1 MSEGLTTNKNSG
13 GRIVVSWNPSSFHVN
28 IIKCTSQLIH
38 LGVTTVDN
46 KNFFFVTYVYVFN
59 DEEGRKRLWKDLQ
72 DLTVKG
78 PWIVMG
84 DFNDILAKE
93 ERIGNRVRYKTS
105 TDFIDCVANCQ
116 LEDVKYSGN
125 FYTWC
130 NKQYGED
137 RIYSK
142 IDRVLAN
149 QVWLSLFPD
158 AETVFLNEGPFDH
171 TLAVLTVYSNVP
183 CGTKMYRIIT
193 KLKAL
198 KAVFKGINAQG
209 YSDIISAEIQARDY
223 LAECQN
229 KLQCEPLNPVLHVME
244 LEARNK
250 YTKELLGSKLLQRK
264 KVLAGV
270 MNQGPKVTEL
280 QSELLL
286 KDYTK
291 EEVRKVFFEIPGN
304 KAPGPDGYGSFF
316 YQGNWDLIGD
326 EVAEAIISFL
336 KIGQLLK
343 EINTTVITL
352 VPKTKCP
359 NIVKDYRPIACCN
372 VIYKAATKLICSR
385 LKTVLPSIV
394 AQNQGGF
401 VQGRFIAHNIM
412 IFQDLVCHYGRKS
425 SKASCLIKL
434 DLQKAYDTIE
444 WSFIEE
450 VLYGFHFPE
459 HFIQLVMTCIR
470 TPQYSLMLN
479 GSMHGYFEAKRG
491 LRQGDPMSPLIF
503 VLGMEYLTRI
513 MQKGLMLFSQTSRLQ
528 PNASKSAIYYSGM
541 NSNEVHRI
549 LEASGFRK
557 SDVPFHYLGV
567 PICPK
572 RISAKECSLLVDKM
586 TNRIRSWSTRNISF
600 AGRAVLINSVLL
612 SIHSYWSQIMLLPKK
627 VIKEIE
633 AICRAFLWTGQQ
645 MMVGAGK
652 IAWDSMCKPKAAGG
666 IGFKNIAEWNKAA
679 MFKYVWAV
687 AAKEDNLWVRWV
699 HSVYIKDGVWWDY
712 IAPVH
717 GSWYWRKVVAIKDQV
732 KTLVDLALF
741 PQRKYKIAEGYKLL
755 SPVHEQ
761 VNWSKEFWGRLN
773 TPKHSFILWLA
784 IQDRLKTKARLYRF
798 NVLPEARCQFCKVA
812 DETTTH
818 LFFDC
823 PFSSECLQQIKSC
836 VCWGISACQ
845 LPCIMRVI
853 GRMKATRFRKMVL
866 SAIIAALVYHLWR
879 ARNESL
885 WLSSL
890 DNPTSIVQKIKA
902 ASKIRIQSVWPKK
915 VSAKDFEWYTGAGF
929 LVITTEWFV
938 DIAISV
944 QWRRIEDALEQE
956 IQTQMQNESSSSAGS
971 VSIYEMQ
978 VVTRVLGQRRGHN

>member
-1 MSEGLTTNKNSG
+1 MTSNLNTGTDPDGFKPATKVWKVKAKDPPVNTSVTNSFQALESNG

-28 IIKCTSQLIH
+28 IIKCTSHLIH
-38 LGVTTVDN
+38 LGVTTIDN
-46 KNFFFVTYVYVFN
+46 KNFFFVTYVYAFN
-59 DEEGRKRLWKDLQ
+59 DEEGRKWLWKDLQ

-78 PWIVMG
+78 PWTVMG

-105 TDFIDCVANCQ
+105 TDFIDYVANCQ

-137 RIYSK
+137 IIYSK

-149 QVWLSLFPD
+149 QVWLNLFPD
-158 AETVFLNEGPFDH
+158 AETVFLNEGLFDH
-171 TLAVLTVYSNVP
+171 TPVVLTVYSNVP
-183 CGTKMYRIIT
+183 CGRKPFKYFNMWSTHPDYFKKVKVTWQQQFTGTKMYRLIT

-198 KAVFKGINAQG
+198 KAVFKEINTQG
-209 YSDIISAEIQARDY
+209 YSDIISAEIQARDH

-229 KLQCEPLNPVLHVME
+229 KLQCEPLSPALHGME

-250 YTKELLGSKLLQRK
+250 YTKELLGSKMLQRK

-270 MNQGPKVTEL
+270 MNQGPKVTAL

-286 KDYTK
+286 KNYTK

-316 YQGNWDLIGD
+316 YQEKWDLIGD

-336 KIGQLLK
+336 KTGQLLK

-352 VPKTKCP
+352 IPKTKCP
-359 NIVKDYRPIACCN
+359 NTVKDYRPIACCN

-385 LKTVLPSIV
+385 LKTILPSIV
-394 AQNQGGF
+394 AQNQGDDVLLFCDGDYKSICYLL
-401 VQGRFIAHNIM
+401 QG
-412 IFQDLVCHYGRKS
+412 LK
-425 SKASCLIKL
+425 
-434 DLQKAYDTIE
+434 
-444 WSFIEE
+444 
-450 VLYGFHFPE
+450 
-459 HFIQLVMTCIR
+459 
-470 TPQYSLMLN
+470 
-479 GSMHGYFEAKRG
+479 
-491 LRQGDPMSPLIF
+491 
-503 VLGMEYLTRI
+503 
-513 MQKGLMLFSQTSRLQ
+513 LFSQTSGLQ
-528 PNASKSAIYYSGM
+528 PNASKSALFCSGM

-549 LEASGFRK
+549 LEVSGFRK
-557 SDVPFHYLGV
+557 SDVPFNYLGV
-567 PICPK
+567 PICAK
-572 RISAKECSLLVDKM
+572 RISAKESSLLVDKM

-600 AGRAVLINSVLL
+600 VGWVVLINSILL
-612 SIHSYWSQIMLLPKK
+612 SIHSYWSQIILLPRK

-633 AICRAFLWTGQQ
+633 AICRAFLWTGKKL
-645 MMVGAGK
+645 MVGAGK

-666 IGFKNIAEWNKAA
+666 IGFKNISEWNKAA

-712 IAPVH
+712 IALVH

-732 KTLVDLALF
+732 KTLVDLVLF
-741 PQRKYKIAEGYKLL
+741 PQRKYKIAEGYRLL

-761 VNWSKEFWGRLN
+761 VNWSKEVWGRLN
-773 TPKHSFILWLA
+773 NPKHSFMLWLA

-798 NVLPEARCQFCKVA
+798 NVLLEARCQFCKVA

-823 PFSSECLQQIKSC
+823 PFSSECLQQVKS
-836 VCWGISACQ
+836 WDEGN
-845 LPCIMRVI
+845 
-853 GRMKATRFRKMVL
+853 K
-866 SAIIAALVYHLWR
+866 
-879 ARNESL
+879 
-885 WLSSL
+885 
-890 DNPTSIVQKIKA
+890 VQQNGTF
-902 ASKIRIQSVWPKK
+902 SYYGCTGVPFMEGKK
-915 VSAKDFEWYTGAGF
+915 
-929 LVITTEWFV
+929 
-938 DIAISV
+938 
-944 QWRRIEDALEQE
+944 
-956 IQTQMQNESSSSAGS
+956 
-971 VSIYEMQ
+971 
-978 VVTRVLGQRRGHN
+978 